1 MTETDEKS
9 DLMEKDN
16 KMERSWLLGEL
27 TIEGSMVSHSKVGVQ
42 RLRHFS

>member
-16 KMERSWLLGEL
+16 KMERSWVLRKL
-27 TIEGSMVSHSKVGVQ
+27 TIEGNIASHSKLGVQ
-42 RLRHFS
+42 RLR